1 MRNEMANGFVSR
13 TKAREDY
20 NLRLNQKERLK
31 EEEEEE
37 EEVPRRS
44 IIRDIN

>member
-1 MRNEMANGFVSR
+1 MRNEMTDGFVSR

-20 NLRLNQKERLK
+20 NLRLNQRERL
-31 EEEEEE
+31 E
-37 EEVPRRS
+37 EEVPRGS